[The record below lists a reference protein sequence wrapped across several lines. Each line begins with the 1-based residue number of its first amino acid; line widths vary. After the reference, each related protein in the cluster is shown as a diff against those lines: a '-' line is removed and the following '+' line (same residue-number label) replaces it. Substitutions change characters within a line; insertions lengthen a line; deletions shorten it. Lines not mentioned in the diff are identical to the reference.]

1 MFNHG
6 PTTRNAD
13 KRGPPLT
20 VATEYFDQIIPPSS
34 AAAARG
40 GEDRAS
46 PRQPQQQQHGD
57 EEQERQRQQQ
67 QAARGGCEGEIGE
80 EYIPDNVARGFSSN
94 LHQLLES
101 RGGKKGELHN
111 PSFQTSGG
119 IHRSGSG
126 ILSPKTSDTHTVA
139 YQNSNIAAPI
149 TPASAPGTSTPG
161 GSDQYLP
168 GLDFNINPSAAQSP
182 TLGLSETEWKA
193 IPFSTRRRL
202 RAAVQQDNN
211 VDPTSPASAG
221 GSLSLSRSSST
232 MHASGSGGG
241 GGGATAGSA
250 IPFSRRH
257 RERAASGS
265 LTRSMSAASTDSSA
279 SNSPAFQFLSRL
291 GNPGSEG
298 NGNGQGSDP
307 ELGEQVGEYIIGKLI
322 GYGGFSQVKEAHA
335 IDNHTGEK
343 VVRAVKVVQ
352 KQNPGASQD
361 LMERIQNEFDHE
373 VSIWKMLN
381 HEHILPLLLVDDTDR
396 ATYCFTH
403 RITGGTLFDLV
414 KNTRGNVDQPTVRR
428 YVRELSSAL
437 LYLHET
443 MRIVHRDIKLENCLL
458 ECLGKGQH
466 KLILCDF
473 GMSDYYVRED
483 EHKPPPQGSHANHVI
498 GPADTSSLFNQYHNF
513 QQYPLIGNARPN
525 TAPTNNNSRSAGGN
539 SLPSSQNCG
548 SLPYASPQLLTSN
561 VPLVEPEVDIWAL
574 GVVVFA
580 LYMGNLPWNH
590 AFLPKLRM
598 MILQGSWDK
607 DGLTKKAGS
616 TASDLVHGCLEMDPQ
631 SRLKIREIFHHEH
644 LQSND

>member
-1 MFNHG
+1 MFNHE

-34 AAAARG
+34 AAAAGGG

-46 PRQPQQQQHGD
+46 PRQRQQHD
-57 EEQERQRQQQ
+57 DQQERQQPR
-67 QAARGGCEGEIGE
+67 AGEIGE
-80 EYIPDNVARGFSSN
+80 EYIPDNVAKGFSSN

-101 RGGKKGELHN
+101 KGGGGGNK
-111 PSFQTSGG
+111 STTSG
-119 IHRSGSG
+119 IHRSGSE
-126 ILSPKTSDTHTVA
+126 ILSPKTSDTHTIA

-149 TPASAPGTSTPG
+149 TPASAPGTTTPG

-182 TLGLSETEWKA
+182 TLGLSEAEWKA
-193 IPFSTRRRL
+193 IPFSTRRKL

-211 VDPTSPASAG
+211 IDVTSPVSAG
-221 GSLSLSRSSST
+221 GSLSRSST
-232 MHASGSGGG
+232 MHACGGTSVG
-241 GGGATAGSA
+241 GGGASGSGSA

-291 GNPGSEG
+291 GNPPSEGAG
-298 NGNGQGSDP
+298 NGNGQNDP

-322 GYGGFSQVKEAHA
+322 GYGGFSQVKEAHT
-335 IDNHTGEK
+335 IDNSTGEK

-361 LMERIQNEFDHE
+361 LMERIQSEFDHE

-414 KNTRGNVDQPTVRR
+414 KNTRGNVDQPTIRR
-428 YVRELSSAL
+428 YVCELSSAL

-458 ECLGKGQH
+458 ECVGMGEH

-473 GMSDYYVRED
+473 GMSDYFVRED
-483 EHKPPPQGSHANHVI
+483 EHKSPPQGSYANHVI

-513 QQYPLIGNARPN
+513 HQYPLIGNSRPN

-539 SLPSSQNCG
+539 SLPSSQNFG

-598 MILQGSWDK
+598 MILQGTWDK
-607 DGLTKKAGS
+607 EGLTRKAGS
-616 TASDLVHGCLEMDPQ
+616 AASDLVDGCLEMNPE
-631 SRLKIREIFHHEH
+631 SRLKIREIIHHEH
-644 LQSND
+644 LQNQH

>member
-20 VATEYFDQIIPPSS
+20 VATEYFDQLIPPSG
-34 AAAARG
+34 AAAAGG
-40 GEDRAS
+40 GEGRLGLPRDGEQQQEKQ
-46 PRQPQQQQHGD
+46 RQPQ
-57 EEQERQRQQQ
+57 
-67 QAARGGCEGEIGE
+67 GGEGEIGE
-80 EYIPDNVARGFSSN
+80 EYIPDTVARGFSSN

-101 RGGKKGELHN
+101 KGGKRDN
-111 PSFQTSGG
+111 ANFQSSSSGG
-119 IHRSGSG
+119 GMYRSGSG
-126 ILSPKTSDTHTVA
+126 VLSPRTSDTHTIA

-149 TPASAPGTSTPG
+149 TPASAPGTTTPG

-182 TLGLSETEWKA
+182 TLGLSEAEWKA
-193 IPFSTRRRL
+193 IPFSTRRKL
-202 RAAVQQDNN
+202 RAAIQQDNN
-211 VDPTSPASAG
+211 IDPASPVSAG
-221 GSLSLSRSSST
+221 GSLSRSST
-232 MHASGSGGG
+232 MHGACGASA
-241 GGGATAGSA
+241 GATTAGSA

-291 GNPGSEG
+291 GNPASEG
-298 NGNGQGSDP
+298 VGGGQQGSDP

-322 GYGGFSQVKEAHA
+322 GYGGFSQVKEAHT
-335 IDNHTGEK
+335 IDNSTGEK

-352 KQNPGASQD
+352 KQNAGASQE
-361 LMERIQNEFDHE
+361 LMERIQSEFDHE
-373 VSIWKMLN
+373 VSIWKMLS

-414 KNTRGNVDQPTVRR
+414 KNTRGNVDQPTVLR

-458 ECLGKGQH
+458 ECVGKGEH

-483 EHKPPPQGSHANHVI
+483 EHKPPPQGSYANHVI
-498 GPADTSSLFNQYHNF
+498 GPADTSSLFNQYHNIP
-513 QQYPLIGNARPN
+513 QYPLVGNSRPN

-539 SLPSSQNCG
+539 SLPSSQNFG

-598 MILQGSWDK
+598 MILQGAWDK
-607 DGLTKKAGS
+607 EGLTKKAGS
-616 TASDLVHGCLEMDPQ
+616 AASNLVDGCLEMNPQ
-631 SRLKIREIFHHEH
+631 SRLKIREIIDHEH
-644 LQSND
+644 LQD